1 MVSLPWLLSV
11 LFAISHQSIYAFLSP
26 SLHQPPLR
34 YDINCIALDNCIT
47 NDRLQSTSLAVSTE
61 QSTTQLTNDNQLNK
75 EKEPSYTAI
84 LKAIDYDHQREATE
98 SYPYLVSECVDN
110 IIPYREDSSSV
121 AADDRL
127 ERGEKNVYQFPAA
140 PILNENTVNAIRNA
154 AQSYFNTR
162 RQNDNEQGMALGI
175 DRVDLTDLINMDSQQ
190 NDMLVSD
197 INKALETII
206 YPTVRDGWYD
216 HDAVASSTQQPSTT
230 QSNTHGE
237 SKSNEQLDK
246 PNPAVLTVTSASI
259 FANGGYNGAKP
270 SMTTFERDAGLF
282 VVHVD
287 LGNEDISSNL
297 RVGGEGGEEA
307 VGEGR
312 ERGDKG
318 GSEEVMGGIFMESLI
333 PTSTSTATDTT
344 TTFSNTQAIVG
355 PIYPGQG
362 IIHKS
367 NERTAALSVP
377 SNIHELGQQQ
387 EYGGD
392 EREALDC
399 TSRNEIIKSAERDR
413 HYALRLVLTT
423 KHLDTSSQQQY
434 DTQTSD
440 EEGDTPQYEAPAE
453 ERSYRLRNY
462 AKFREDRVKYVTLAG
477 LIDITSHENYLW
489 LGFDYLGRM
498 TNNNDNQEEG
508 ANEGGGNEGVIDLHE
523 QLSYA
528 NKAIYNLEKAT
539 RLCEAD
545 ARVYYQLATALKAK
559 MDVKQRL
566 LLEQADGNEDNTN
579 VGMIDET
586 VYLTQISKALEQSAH
601 LESAAVKAGVNG
613 IQDLTICLNALADTL
628 ARMGQYNKAL
638 SVIDKWAECGSI
650 RSSLAV
656 EDRSVLQQGGQYDIP
671 SYEYITSA
679 DNKKVA
685 VRTVGDVPV
694 FSAEDIAML
703 TDAANRHFAR
713 AAGVQTSRYTMQYEG
728 EY

>member
-1 MVSLPWLLSV
+1 MVSSSLFSV
-11 LFAISHQSIYAFLSP
+11 LCIAVISCQSIYAFLSP
-26 SLHQPPLR
+26 SSLQHQPPSR
-34 YDINCIALDNCIT
+34 YDTNCISSDNCIAH
-47 NDRLQSTSLAVSTE
+47 DRLRSTSLAVSTE
-61 QSTTQLTNDNQLNK
+61 QSTPQLPNNNQELNK

-84 LKAIDYDHQREATE
+84 LKAIDYDHQREAVD
-98 SYPYLVSECVDN
+98 SYPYLVSESVDD
-110 IIPYREDSSSV
+110 IPPFGESSSST
-121 AADDRL
+121 AAAAVVENLGGDKREKL
-127 ERGEKNVYQFPAA
+127 GEKNVYQFPASR
-140 PILNENTVNAIRNA
+140 ILNENTISVIRIA
-154 AQSYFNTR
+154 AQTYFNTQR
-162 RQNDNEQGMALGI
+162 SDNELGKGREGMVLGI
-175 DRVDLTDLINMDSQQ
+175 DRVDLTDLINTSGQHSGIIDQQ
-190 NDMLVSD
+190 SIVNDL
-197 INKALETII
+197 NKALEERI
-206 YPTVRDGWYD
+206 YPTVRNGWYD
-216 HDAVASSTQQPSTT
+216 HHAFSSSTQPLTA

-237 SKSNEQLDK
+237 SKSTEQQTQI
-246 PNPAVLTVTSASI
+246 VLTVTSASI

-270 SMTTFERDAGLF
+270 SMTTYERDAGLF

-287 LGNEDISSNL
+287 LGNEDVLSNL
-297 RVGGEGGEEA
+297 E
-307 VGEGR
+307 
-312 ERGDKG
+312 
-318 GSEEVMGGIFMESLI
+318 SEEVMGGIFMESLI
-333 PTSTSTATDTT
+333 PTSSSTTNQSS
-344 TTFSNTQAIVG
+344 SNTQAIVG
-355 PIYPGQG
+355 PIFPGQG

-377 SNIHELGQQQ
+377 SNLHELGGQQQ
-387 EYGGD
+387 GGLGG
-392 EREALDC
+392 EESEGLDC
-399 TSRNEIIKSAERDR
+399 KSRSAIIKSAERDR

-423 KHLDTSSQQQY
+423 KYDDTSFQQHQGASSQYQV
-434 DTQTSD
+434 
-440 EEGDTPQYEAPAE
+440 EEQEGEDTPQYEAPAE

-508 ANEGGGNEGVIDLHE
+508 ANDDKGVDLHE

-539 RLCEAD
+539 RLCDTD
-545 ARVYYQLATALKAK
+545 ARVYFQLATALKAK
-559 MDVKQRL
+559 MDVEQRL
-566 LLEQADGNEDNTN
+566 LLEQAEGNEDIGNSD
-579 VGMIDET
+579 MIDES

-613 IQDLTICLNALADTL
+613 IQDLTICLNALADTS

-671 SYEYITSA
+671 NYEYITSA
-679 DNKKVA
+679 DDRRVA
-685 VRTVGDVPV
+685 VRTTGDVPV
-694 FSAEDIAML
+694 FSTEDIAML

-728 EY
+728 E